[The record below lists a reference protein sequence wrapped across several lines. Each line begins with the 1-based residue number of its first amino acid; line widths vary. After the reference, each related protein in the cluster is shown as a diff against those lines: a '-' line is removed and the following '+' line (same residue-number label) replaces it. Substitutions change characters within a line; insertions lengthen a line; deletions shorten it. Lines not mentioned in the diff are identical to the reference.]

1 MNQPD
6 TLCQEGLR
14 APTPSADDDAL
25 TPEVGRLCR
34 LLRQAPMFRSLG
46 CDEIARFA
54 RGVREIKA
62 AKGEI
67 LFHRGDACHLYT
79 TEAADDMKCVEM
91 GGRRLIKIKKQTIT
105 YDRI

>member
-14 APTPSADDDAL
+14 AITPSAEDDTL
-25 TPEVGRLCR
+25 SPEVGRLCR

-54 RGVREIKA
+54 RGVREIKIFQA
-62 AKGEI
+62 EGWTPTGPWTAQDMVKHADKIFFKDDAK
-67 LFHRGDACHLYT
+67 
-79 TEAADDMKCVEM
+79 VV
-91 GGRRLIKIKKQTIT
+91 
-105 YDRI
+105 